1 MEIFEA
7 VYNMAEKARLAESN
21 SDFDEDNYYYKRE
34 YGHNIEC
41 ANCGMELDAE
51 SDNYIHGEHFC
62 PSCAKRERD

>member
-7 VYNMAEKARLAESN
+7 IYNMAEKARLVESN
-21 SDFDEDNYYYKRE
+21 SDFDEDNYYYKSE